1 MTEAQ
6 HMASSI
12 DPTAYDTAAFDRGIS
27 PVIQMLS
34 PQQAQ
39 QLVEYRGDEWLRR
52 RIDELAS
59 KSNEG
64 LLTTQEKAEYE
75 GYVRANK
82 FVAILQAQAKKLF
95 NGPPQG

>member
-1 MTEAQ
+1 
-6 HMASSI
+6 MASST
-12 DPTAYDTAAFDRGIS
+12 DPTGYDIAAFDRGIN
-27 PVIQMLS
+27 PVLQLLS

-39 QLVEYRGDEWLRR
+39 QLVEYRGDERLRQ

-64 LLTTQEKAEYE
+64 LLTPNELAEYE

-95 NGPPQG
+95 NGAPQG